1 MQLLPLIEHVPWI
14 QELPASINLSM
25 MESCV
30 YITFI
35 PSLSRFIPL
44 QCFLYLCRPVDSYC
58 QELLAASHSVHIL
71 NALASS
77 CWPVSFVRFHTLL
90 FRLFH
95 STHTNNANCP
105 ALYRSANLQTSSS
118 FAKLNRWI
126 CDKTNMSKPADCHAC
141 LLSLQSNKKMPII
154 LIVILTNRT
163 YYWTWY
169 KPLFQSNSNQ

>member
-126 CDKTNMSKPADCHAC
+126 CDNPIKKCQSFSLSFSQIGHIIGHGTNRSFN
-141 LLSLQSNKKMPII
+141 QI
-154 LIVILTNRT
+154 LISR
-163 YYWTWY
+163 
-169 KPLFQSNSNQ
+169 